1 MAGPAP
7 QGPEGRPSFFRKPPA
22 PPSSFAA
29 PPTAARSAPPPPS
42 SVIVPSPPGPPT
54 VFVPPPPPPPPV
66 PRASPPPPPFAGGET
81 HRLVFHGSGGS
92 LFGIHIVNVLLTLV
106 TVGVYYFWGKTRVRV
121 YLWSQSEIAGDR
133 FAYHGTGREL
143 FIGFLKAIVFFALPL
158 FLLSLLRDFTTW
170 TVLKVFSV
178 VASYV
183 IVSVF
188 FPLAIVGA
196 RRYRLSRT
204 SWRGIRF
211 SFRGSA
217 KEFVKLFIVN
227 TILTSITIGLWY
239 PIFDVRRH
247 AFLTNDSWFGNRKLA
262 FDGGSN
268 GLFWSFLLTLVLT
281 PFTLGLCWF
290 WYLAKK
296 RRYFWD
302 HTTFGAA
309 RFRYTVTGGA
319 LLWLMLGNFIILIF
333 TLGLGW
339 PWAQVRSARFTA
351 RNLTLVGPLE
361 LESIQ
366 QDVRAASATGEGLAG
381 LLDAGGLDL
390 G

>member
-1 MAGPAP
+1 MAGAAP
-7 QGPEGRPSFFRKPPA
+7 PGPEGRSSFFRKPPEPAASLTSPPAPPMPPA
-22 PPSSFAA
+22 PPSSPA
-29 PPTAARSAPPPPS
+29 PPPLTAIVPPPLPPSPPAPPPPL
-42 SVIVPSPPGPPT
+42 PPRAGE
-54 VFVPPPPPPPPV
+54 PPP
-66 PRASPPPPPFAGGET
+66 ASSEV
-81 HRLVFHGSGGS
+81 HRLAFHGTGGS

-106 TVGVYYFWGKTRVRV
+106 TLGVYYFWGKARVRV
-121 YLWSQSEIAGDR
+121 YLWGQMEIAGDR

-143 FIGFLKAIVFFALPL
+143 FIGFLKALLVFALPL
-158 FLLSLLRDFTTW
+158 LLLSLLRDLASW
-170 TVLKVFSV
+170 KLLQVLSYLG
-178 VASYV
+178 SYV
-183 IVSVF
+183 IVTVF

-217 KEFVKLFIVN
+217 REFVKLFIVHS
-227 TILTSITIGLWY
+227 ILTSITLGLWY

-247 AFLTNDSWFGNRKLA
+247 AFLTSESWFGNRKLG
-262 FDGGSN
+262 FDGGMN
-268 GLFWSFLLTLVLT
+268 GLFGSFVLTLILT
-281 PFTLGLCWF
+281 PFTLALCWF

-296 RRYFWD
+296 RRYFWE

-319 LLWLMLGNFIILIF
+319 LLRLKLGNFIILVC

-339 PWAQVRSARFTA
+339 SWAQVRSARFAA
-351 RNLTLVGPLE
+351 RNLSLVGDLD
-361 LESIQ
+361 LASIQ
-366 QDVRAASATGEGLAG
+366 QDARAASATGEGLAG
-381 LLDAGGLDL
+381 FFDAGGLDF

>member
-1 MAGPAP
+1 M
-7 QGPEGRPSFFRKPPA
+7 
-22 PPSSFAA
+22 
-29 PPTAARSAPPPPS
+29 
-42 SVIVPSPPGPPT
+42 
-54 VFVPPPPPPPPV
+54 
-66 PRASPPPPPFAGGET
+66 
-81 HRLVFHGSGGS
+81 
-92 LFGIHIVNVLLTLV
+92 NVLLTIV
-106 TVGVYYFWGKTRVRV
+106 TVGIYYFWGKTRVRA
-121 YLWSQSEIAGDR
+121 YLWSQFEVAGDR
-133 FAYHGTGREL
+133 FAYHGTGREI
-143 FIGFLKAIVFFALPL
+143 FIGFLKAVAFFALPL
-158 FLLSLLRDFTTW
+158 FLLALLRDFTTW
-170 TVLKVFSV
+170 TVLKVVSV

-204 SWRGIRF
+204 SWRGIRL

-227 TILTSITIGLWY
+227 TILTSITAGLWY

-247 AFLTNDSWFGNRKLA
+247 AFLTNDSWFGNRKFA
-262 FDGGSN
+262 FDGGSS

-281 PFTLGLCWF
+281 PFTLALCWF

-319 LLWLMLGNFIILIF
+319 LLWLMLGNFVILIF

-339 PWAQVRSARFTA
+339 PWAQVRSAHFTA
-351 RNLTLVGPLE
+351 RNLTLVGPLD
-361 LESIQ
+361 LENIQ
-366 QDVRAASATGEGLAG
+366 QDARAASATGEGLAG

>member
-1 MAGPAP
+1 ML
-7 QGPEGRPSFFRKPPA
+7 
-22 PPSSFAA
+22 
-29 PPTAARSAPPPPS
+29 
-42 SVIVPSPPGPPT
+42 V
-54 VFVPPPPPPPPV
+54 PPPPPPPV
-66 PRASPPPPPFAGGET
+66 PRANPPPPPFAGGEI
-81 HRLVFHGSGGS
+81 HRLVFHGRGGS
-92 LFGIHIVNVLLTLV
+92 LFGIHIVNVLLTLA
-106 TVGVYYFWGKTRVRV
+106 TFGVYYFWGKTRVRV

-143 FIGFLKAIVFFALPL
+143 FIGFLKAMLLFALPL
-158 FLLSLLRDFTTW
+158 FLLSLLREFTTW
-170 TVLKVFSV
+170 TVLKVLSV

-217 KEFVKLFIVN
+217 KEFVKFFIVN
-227 TILTSITIGLWY
+227 TILTSITVGLWY

-247 AFLTNDSWFGNRKLA
+247 AFLTNDSWFGNRKFA

-281 PFTLGLCWF
+281 PFTLALCWF

-319 LLWLMLGNFIILIF
+319 LLWLMLGNLIILIF

-351 RNLTLVGPLE
+351 RNLTLVGPLD

-366 QDVRAASATGEGLAG
+366 QDARAASATGEGLAG

>member
-22 PPSSFAA
+22 PPSSSAA
-29 PPTAARSAPPPPS
+29 PPTATRSAPSPPPS
-42 SVIVPSPPGPPT
+42 AIVPPSPPPPT
-54 VFVPPPPPPPPV
+54 GLVPPPPPPPPA
-66 PRASPPPPPFAGGET
+66 PRPSQPPPPFAGGEI

-92 LFGIHIVNVLLTLV
+92 LFGIHIVNVLLTIV
-106 TVGVYYFWGKTRVRV
+106 TVGIYYFWGKTRVRA

-133 FAYHGTGREL
+133 FAYHGTGREI
-143 FIGFLKAIVFFALPL
+143 FIGFLKAVVFFALPL
-158 FLLSLLRDFTTW
+158 FVFSLLRDFTTW
-170 TVLKVFSV
+170 TVLKVVSV

-227 TILTSITIGLWY
+227 TILTSITAGLWY

-247 AFLTNDSWFGNRKLA
+247 AFLTNDSWFGNRKFA

-281 PFTLGLCWF
+281 PFTLALCWF

-309 RFRYTVTGGA
+309 RFRYAVTGGA
-319 LLWLMLGNFIILIF
+319 LLCLMLGNFVILIF

-351 RNLTLVGPLE
+351 RYLTLVGPLD
-361 LESIQ
+361 LENIQ
-366 QDVRAASATGEGLAG
+366 QDARAASATGEGLAG

>member
-7 QGPEGRPSFFRKPPA
+7 QGSEGRPSFFRKPTGPAPATAPTASVVPPA
-22 PPSSFAA
+22 PPV
-29 PPTAARSAPPPPS
+29 PPAAPPPP
-42 SVIVPSPPGPPT
+42 T
-54 VFVPPPPPPPPV
+54 LFVPPPPPPPP
-66 PRASPPPPPFAGGET
+66 PPSASGQI
-81 HRLVFHGSGGS
+81 HRLAFHGTGGS
-92 LFGIHIVNVLLTLV
+92 LFGIHIVNVLLTFV
-106 TVGVYYFWGKTRVRV
+106 TLGIYYFWGKTRVRA
-121 YLWSQSEIAGDR
+121 YLWGQMEVAGDR
-133 FAYHGTGREL
+133 FAYHGTGREI
-143 FIGFLKAIVFFALPL
+143 FMGFLKALLFFALPL
-158 FLLSLLRDFTTW
+158 FLLSLLRDLTSW
-170 TVLKVFSV
+170 ALLKLISFIG
-178 VASYV
+178 SYV

-217 KEFVKLFIVN
+217 KEFVKLFIVH

-247 AFLTNDSWFGNRKLA
+247 AFLTDESWFGNRKFG
-262 FDGGSN
+262 FDGGMN
-268 GLFWSFLLTLVLT
+268 GLFGSFVLALVLT

-296 RRYFWD
+296 RRYFWE

-309 RFRYTVTGGA
+309 RFRYTVWGGA
-319 LLWLMLGNFIILIF
+319 LLWLMLGNFVILVL

-339 PWAQVRSARFTA
+339 SWAQVRSARFVA
-351 RNLTLVGPLE
+351 RNLSLVGDLD

-366 QDVRAASATGEGLAG
+366 QDARAASATGEGLAG

>member
-1 MAGPAP
+1 MGTP
-7 QGPEGRPSFFRKPPA
+7 PPA
-22 PPSSFAA
+22 
-29 PPTAARSAPPPPS
+29 
-42 SVIVPSPPGPPT
+42 
-54 VFVPPPPPPPPV
+54 
-66 PRASPPPPPFAGGET
+66 AGGEI
-81 HRLVFHGSGGS
+81 HRILFHGRGGS

-106 TVGVYYFWGKTRVRV
+106 TLGVYYFWGKTRVRV
-121 YLWSQSEIAGDR
+121 YLWGQTEIAGDR
-133 FAYHGTGREL
+133 LAYHGSGREL
-143 FIGFLKAIVFFALPL
+143 FIGFLKAMAFFAFPL

-170 TVLKVFSV
+170 ELLKWLSFVL
-178 VASYV
+178 SYV

-204 SWRGIRF
+204 SWRGIRL

-217 KEFVKLFIVN
+217 REFVRLFIVN
-227 TILTSITIGLWY
+227 TILVSITLGLWY

-247 AFLTNDSWFGNRKLA
+247 AFLTSESWFGNRKFG
-262 FDGGSN
+262 FDGASS
-268 GLFWSFLLTLVLT
+268 GLFGSFLLTVILT

-290 WYLAKK
+290 WYIAKK

-309 RFRYTVTGGA
+309 RFRYAATGGA
-319 LLWLMLGNFIILIF
+319 VLRLMLGNLIILIF

-339 PWAQVRSARFTA
+339 PWAQVRSARFVA
-351 RNLTLVGPLE
+351 RYLTVVGPLD

-366 QDVRAASATGEGLAG
+366 QDARAASATGEGLAG

>member
-7 QGPEGRPSFFRKPPA
+7 QGSEGRPSFFRKPPGAPSGAAPVASVA
-22 PPSSFAA
+22 PPA
-29 PPTAARSAPPPPS
+29 PPAPPP
-42 SVIVPSPPGPPT
+42 
-54 VFVPPPPPPPPV
+54 VPPPPPPPTV
-66 PRASPPPPPFAGGET
+66 VVPPPPPPRPSEPPPPAASGRV
-81 HRLVFHGSGGS
+81 HRLAFHGTGGS

-106 TVGVYYFWGKTRVRV
+106 TLGVYYFWGKTRVRA
-121 YLWSQSEIAGDR
+121 YLWGQTEIAGDR

-143 FIGFLKAIVFFALPL
+143 FMGFLKAVLFFALPL
-158 FLLSLLRDFTTW
+158 LLLSLLRDLTTW
-170 TVLKVFSV
+170 TILKVLSLV
-178 VASYV
+178 GSYV

-217 KEFVKLFIVN
+217 SEFVKLFIVH
-227 TILTSITIGLWY
+227 TILTSITLGLWY

-262 FDGGSN
+262 FDGGMN
-268 GLFWSFLLTLVLT
+268 GLFGPFVLALVLT

-309 RFRYTVTGGA
+309 RFRYTVGGGA
-319 LLWLMLGNFIILIF
+319 LLWLMLGNFLILVL

-339 PWAQVRSARFTA
+339 SWAQVRSARFVA
-351 RNLTLVGPLE
+351 RNLSLVGELD

-366 QDVRAASATGEGLAG
+366 QDARAASATGEGLAG